1 MRLPRIY
8 QETFLPAGWS
18 YASRLLV
25 PLLMALNLTGV
36 SPAMAGVQPSKP
48 GGASNPAL
56 LYHNY
61 CSVCHGDKG
70 DGRSR
75 AQGSLV
81 PPPRDFTSPGATV
94 ELTRERMISGVK
106 YGRPGTA
113 MTPWDTQLNDK
124 EIEAVV
130 DYIRNTLMLAASS
143 SGSGRGRVVYA
154 KNCSVC
160 HGDKGDG
167 NTWAKSQMQPPP
179 RDFSSAQAK
188 ADFTRER
195 LITSITYGRPDTAM
209 AGFGSQLSKDDINA
223 VADYIRNVFMAG
235 STPKGA
241 SGIYARGEQSG
252 SGTKLPVALTS
263 VPKNDPTNVDMSA
276 LMPKKLKGDPEKG
289 AGFYMSNCATC
300 HGVTGDGRGPRAYF
314 INPKPRDF
322 LHTASR
328 QKFNRPA
335 LFDAIALGKRGTEMP
350 AWNKVLDDQEI
361 ANIAEFVFRQ
371 FILPGVEKTQRE
383 KSSKK

>member
-1 MRLPRIY
+1 MRLPRIS
-8 QETFLPAGWS
+8 QETLPQAGWS
-18 YASRLLV
+18 YAFRLFV
-25 PLLMALNLTGV
+25 SGMTALSLSGGL
-36 SPAMAGVQPSKP
+36 SPAMAAPKPSKP
-48 GGASNPAL
+48 GGESNPAL

-94 ELTRERMISGVK
+94 ELTRERMITGVK

-113 MTPWDTQLNDK
+113 MTPWNTQLTDK

-143 SGSGRGRVVYA
+143 SGSNRGRVVFA

-179 RDFSSAQAK
+179 RDFTTTQAK
-188 ADFTRER
+188 MDFTRER

-209 AGFGSQLSKDDINA
+209 AGFGTQLSKEDINA

-235 STPKGA
+235 GAPQGA
-241 SGIYARGEQSG
+241 SGVYARGEQSG
-252 SGTKLPVALTS
+252 AVKKSPAA
-263 VPKNDPTNVDMSA
+263 VPGNDPINVDMSA
-276 LMPKKLKGDPEKG
+276 PMPKNLKGDPAKG
-289 AGFYMSNCATC
+289 GGFYMSNCATC
-300 HGVTGDGRGPRAYF
+300 HGTTGDGRGPRAYF

-322 LHTASR
+322 LHPASV

-335 LFDAIALGKRGTEMP
+335 LFTAIAQGKLGTEMP
-350 AWNKVLDDQEI
+350 AWIKVLDEQEI
-361 ANIAEFVFRQ
+361 ANITEFVFRQ
-371 FILPGVEKTQRE
+371 FIQPNIAKIQQDKT
-383 KSSKK
+383 SKK